1 MIIRQ
6 KKNLLI
12 LAIVTLVLGIF
23 IKSVYAEP
31 IKIQVKIDGLSCPFC
46 VYGLEKKL
54 KRVEGVKDLKLQ
66 FDTGV
71 AEIKIQEGKSIYVDE
86 IRKAVKD
93 GGFTPRDMVITLKGK
108 IEEVDG
114 RMILRIDDISDSF
127 ILKDNNMLTD
137 IIKTQNVQGKIA
149 TLTGLVQEE
158 KIKGHGLH
166 PHVLEIREFKLEE

>member
-1 MIIRQ
+1 M
-6 KKNLLI
+6 
-12 LAIVTLVLGIF
+12 IF
-23 IKSVYAEP
+23 IKLVSAEP

-54 KRVEGVKDLKLQ
+54 KRVEGVEDLKLQ
-66 FDTGV
+66 FDIGV
-71 AEIKIQEGKSIYVDE
+71 AEIKIKDGKSIDIDG

-93 GGFTPRDMVITLKGK
+93 GGFTPRDMVVTIKGK

-114 RMILRIDDISDSF
+114 RMILRIGDITDSF
-127 ILKDNNMLTD
+127 ILKDNKMLREMITSG
-137 IIKTQNVQGKIA
+137 KVQGKIV

-166 PHVLEIREFKLEE
+166 PHVLEIRKFKFE

>member
-12 LAIVTLVLGIF
+12 LTTVTLILVIF
-23 IKSVYAEP
+23 IKLVSAEP

-54 KRVEGVKDLKLQ
+54 KRVEGVEDLKLQ
-66 FDTGV
+66 FDIGV
-71 AEIKIQEGKSIYVDE
+71 AEIKIKDGKSIDIDG

-93 GGFTPRDMVITLKGK
+93 GGFTPRDMVVTIKGK

-114 RMILRIDDISDSF
+114 RMILRIGDITDSF
-127 ILKDNNMLTD
+127 ILKDNKMLREMITSG
-137 IIKTQNVQGKIA
+137 KVQGKIV

-166 PHVLEIREFKLEE
+166 PHVLEIRKFKFE